1 MRSRTLALVAVGGQ
15 VAFIAAWAIAGAAEP
30 GYSTARQTV
39 SELFSGA
46 AAHRWIMQAGLVA
59 LVPSYLAAAAL
70 ARRVLA
76 PGGLATVVLL
86 ALAAPLVIAVL
97 LNPLDCMTN
106 AGESCPAPAH
116 YTAAVALQL
125 TLVASPFTAAWVLRG
140 RPEARFAL
148 AIGALAVLGI
158 AWFVVAGEASYGI
171 AQRVMFGA
179 VTVWIVFLAR
189 VGSRP

>member
-15 VAFIAAWAIAGAAEP
+15 LAFVLAWVVAGVAEP

-46 AAHRWIMQAGLVA
+46 AADPWIMQAGLAA

-76 PGGLATVVLL
+76 PRGLATVVLL
-86 ALAAPLVIAVL
+86 ALAAPLVVTVL

-106 AGESCPAPAH
+106 AGESCPAPTH
-116 YTAAVALQL
+116 YVAAVALQL
-125 TLVASPFTAAWVLRG
+125 TLTASPFTFAWTLRG
-140 RPEARFAL
+140 GPEARVAL
-148 AIGALAVLGI
+148 AMGALAVLGI
-158 AWFVVAGEASYGI
+158 AWFAFAGDATHGI
-171 AQRVMFGA
+171 AQRAMFA
-179 VTVWIVFLAR
+179 TVTVWIVVLAR
-189 VGSRP
+189 IGSRP